1 MGLGFE
7 PQGWDLSLEA
17 GTLVLRSEFEPPGG
31 RRLEGGAGA
40 QREANTLDP
49 KCNKSEEMVSRDQ
62 HFICIIGGFPLHWG
76 PSLQGVTHSYLCW
89 IAVLSVICISL
100 H

>member
-1 MGLGFE
+1 M
-7 PQGWDLSLEA
+7 SLEA

-49 KCNKSEEMVSRDQ
+49 KCNKSEEMV
-62 HFICIIGGFPLHWG
+62 
-76 PSLQGVTHSYLCW
+76 
-89 IAVLSVICISL
+89 
-100 H
+100 